1 MKQSKISFRILLMIL
16 FIAALAIIYFNVE
29 KDKNEKISNVVNT
42 NTPLE
47 QGSIN

>member
-1 MKQSKISFRILLMIL
+1 MIL

-42 NTPLE
+42 NAPLE
-47 QGSIN
+47 QDSIN

>member
-1 MKQSKISFRILLMIL
+1 MKQSKISFRTLLMIL
-16 FIAALAIIYFNVE
+16 FIAALAIIYLNVE

-47 QGSIN
+47 QDSIN